1 MNCANPSTVVA
12 ACAVASLTFTYN
24 TLAQGPVYEALLKR
38 DPEAAAEYA
47 IMRAQIAPPPQAKES
62 AARPP
67 ALKASPLVDHPD
79 NLVGIA
85 RLREESTG
93 ASGDDPKAVAVA
105 AQEIDALLTSMQGK
119 PMANA

>member
-62 AARPP
+62 AAR
-67 ALKASPLVDHPD
+67 
-79 NLVGIA
+79 
-85 RLREESTG
+85 LREESTG